1 MKFLAEL
8 FAFAVIL
15 FVIFRYVAPPMRAA
29 MRRRQETI
37 GAQFAEAREAKEQ
50 AEAAE
55 ARYQAS
61 IRDAQ
66 AEADHLRQSAVSQ
79 AEQILV
85 ELRARAEEESERI
98 AERGRQQLAAE
109 RDSVVR
115 HLRVE
120 MGTLAA
126 ELATQ
131 IVLESLNDGARRDAT
146 VERFIA
152 DLEVGVVRR
161 GGRGESAPALS
172 TQSTT
177 TPAAGGQPGDPSGD
191 QSGDEPGGS
200 RPGARVMESG

>member
-37 GAQFAEAREAKEQ
+37 GAQFAEAREAKEE

-61 IRDAQ
+61 LRDGQ
-66 AEADHLRQSAVSQ
+66 AEAEHLRQSAANQ

-120 MGTLAA
+120 MGTLAG

-131 IVLESLNDGARRDAT
+131 IVLESLDDPARRDAT

-152 DLEVGVVRR
+152 DLEVGVVRK
-161 GGRGESAPALS
+161 GGRGDSAPALS
-172 TQSTT
+172 TQ
-177 TPAAGGQPGDPSGD
+177 AGPPESQSGEASGD
-191 QSGDEPGGS
+191 QPSGS
-200 RPGARVMESG
+200 RPGARVMETG

>member
-15 FVIFRYVAPPMRAA
+15 FVIFRYVVPPMRVA
-29 MRRRQETI
+29 MRRRQEAI
-37 GAQFAEAREAKEQ
+37 GAQFDEAREAKEQ

-66 AEADHLRQSAVSQ
+66 AEADQLRQSAVSQ

-85 ELRARAEEESERI
+85 ELRERAEEESERI

-115 HLRVE
+115 HLRAE

-126 ELATQ
+126 ELATHL
-131 IVLESLNDGARRDAT
+131 VVESLNDPARRNAT
-146 VERFIA
+146 VERFIS
-152 DLEVGVVRR
+152 DLEIGVVRR
-161 GGRGESAPALS
+161 GGRGESSPALS
-172 TQSTT
+172 TQ
-177 TPAAGGQPGDPSGD
+177 PANSPADQPANDK
-191 QSGDEPGGS
+191 PGGPRSGAHVIES
-200 RPGARVMESG
+200 R